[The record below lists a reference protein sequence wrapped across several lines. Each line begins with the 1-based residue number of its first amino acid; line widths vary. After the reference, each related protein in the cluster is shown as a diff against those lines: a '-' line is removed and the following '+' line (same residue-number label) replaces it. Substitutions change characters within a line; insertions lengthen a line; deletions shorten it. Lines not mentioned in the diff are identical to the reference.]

1 MGISVLKN
9 ESGFTFFE
17 VMVAFSIMALVLVGI
32 YQLQTQNIA
41 LGVRSRFNAVAPML
55 ADLKMTELVS
65 SPEDIMPEDS
75 GDFGENYPGY
85 SWQAQVS
92 DVDSEYLEET
102 ANRLK
107 KIDIYVNATDQGG
120 AYHLCAYHLFDAEP

>member
-1 MGISVLKN
+1 MGTSALKT
-9 ESGFTFFE
+9 ESGFTFLE
-17 VMVAFSIMALVLVGI
+17 VMVALSILALVLVGI

-41 LGVRSRFNAVAPML
+41 LGVRSRFNAIAPML
-55 ADLKMTELVS
+55 ADLKTTELVS
-65 SPEDIMPEDS
+65 SPEDILPEDS
-75 GDFGENYPGY
+75 GDFGEDYPGY

-120 AYHLCAYHLFDAEP
+120 AYHLSTYFLFDAEP